1 MIQNSKSS
9 TLRKTISGLYRFIR
23 PYKGGVITALT
34 ASVIAAICDLAGVY
48 LIKQM
53 IDNALASETQ
63 RIAMIVVLV
72 VVMVLAGLGANY
84 FLTYATGRFGTKA
97 VGDMRNALAARLSE
111 LPMSD
116 VESERSGD
124 LVSRVTND
132 ASAIESFISER
143 FTNLIYSPIIVVSAL
158 IYLGSLNWKLTLV
171 SFAATPIMMYIANL
185 ISKPIDEQSSNYYG
199 ALAEANS
206 VAQEAIAG
214 NTITKAFNLQKP
226 MYAKVEGFYYK
237 AMRNGFKIAKQESLM
252 RPSVVMMYELPVV
265 LCTIYGGYLAVSG
278 LLGAGVLV
286 AFLQMLRMLVIQTVQ
301 IPDLVANARSVAGA
315 VGRITDMLEAPIERT
330 DGRAFTPVEKGLVLV
345 EDVTFGYE
353 KDKNI
358 ISGVSF
364 TLTKGQT
371 VALVGSSGSGKSTIL
386 NLLLS
391 FHEPQKGAIR
401 VHGHDLKDWNLKALR
416 DQFAVVSQDTFL
428 FPGTIEDNIR
438 LGNRDADFN
447 QIVEA
452 SKIAGAYSF
461 IQDLPEGFQT
471 QVGERGTV
479 LSGGQKQRIS
489 IARAALKKAPI
500 LLLDEA
506 TSALDTESEAQVQQA
521 LEVFTKDHA
530 TLVIAHRLST
540 IKMADE
546 ILMLDQGHIAER
558 GTHQE
563 LMEQDGLY
571 RHYYLR
577 QSNENLANEEDLEH
591 V

>member
-1 MIQNSKSS
+1 MTQNSKSPS
-9 TLRKTISGLYRFIR
+9 LRKTLSGMYRFIR
-23 PYKGGVITALT
+23 PYKGWVTTALA
-34 ASVIAAICDLAGVY
+34 ASIIVAACDLAGVY

-63 RIAMIVVLV
+63 RLAIIVVLV
-72 VVMVLAGLGANY
+72 LVMVVAGFSANY
-84 FLTYATGRFGTKA
+84 FLTYATGRFGTQA

-111 LPMSD
+111 LPVAD

-124 LVSRVTND
+124 LASRVTND
-132 ASAIESFISER
+132 AGAIESFIIQR
-143 FTNLIYSPIIVVSAL
+143 FTNLIYAPIIVVCAL
-158 IYLGSLNWKLTLV
+158 IYLGSLNWKLTLA
-171 SFAATPIMMYIANL
+171 SFVVTPIMMYIANL
-185 ISKPIDEQSSNYYG
+185 ISKPIGEQSSNYYG

-214 NTITKAFNLQKP
+214 NTITKAFNLEKP
-226 MYAKVEGFYYK
+226 MYAKVESFYYK
-237 AMRNGFKIAKQESLM
+237 AMHNGFKIAKQESLM

-265 LCTIYGGYLAVSG
+265 ICTIYGGYLAVNG
-278 LLGAGVLV
+278 WLGAGALV
-286 AFLQMLRMLVIQTVQ
+286 AFLQMLRMLVIQTVR

-315 VGRITDMLEAPIERT
+315 VERITEMLEAPTERT
-330 DGRAFTPVEKGLVLV
+330 DGRSFDPAGKDLVLV
-345 EDVTFGYE
+345 KDVTFGYE

-358 ISGVSF
+358 ISGVNF
-364 TLTKGQT
+364 TLSKGKT

-391 FHEPQKGAIR
+391 FHEPQQGEICI
-401 VHGHDLKDWNLKALR
+401 HGYNIKDWNLKALR

-438 LGNRDADFN
+438 LGNPDAELN
-447 QIVEA
+447 QIVDA
-452 SKIAGAYSF
+452 AKIAGAYSF

-521 LEVFTKDHA
+521 LEVFSEDHA
-530 TLVIAHRLST
+530 MLVIAHRLST

-546 ILMLDQGHIAER
+546 ILMLDQGRIVER

-563 LMEQDGLY
+563 LMERDGLY
-571 RHYYLR
+571 RQYYLR
-577 QSNENLANEEDLEH
+577 QSDEDSANEEELQH